1 MHLCAPRPPSCQR
14 NGCYIRPLVRLLSD
28 IPVRERATIFDFRIP
43 GETGGDPTLSQE
55 ISGYEAAIEVIGKSR
70 KQVDP
75 RIQISTKEYRHRW
88 DMLQQAMRDKELDLA
103 YACGSELDRSDVAWL
118 VGAFDPI
125 IERYGVLVSSE
136 GTPAIL
142 AGSEGGHV
150 MEEAAE
156 RSGAGVYLLKEFQI
170 SDEEYRHAHF
180 TNLEEVLS
188 SLNAKSARKLAIVS
202 SPDVLPHSQFEIF
215 RKRFGEGVIFDPILQ
230 TLKYEK
236 SVPEL
241 LICGQANIIADAA
254 LRAMLASIQ
263 PGISELEVAGVGDFV
278 MKELGAG
285 RTGFPTI
292 VTAGERNYTVI
303 GPATNNRIRKGDM
316 ISLGVSPCFNGY
328 HGVVRRTVKAGELT
342 KEEDEF
348 LKAVEGLYRVV
359 MEATIEAAGRDL
371 PSNHIDR
378 AGKAFLSK
386 LKLRTISGAPE
397 TPIEPY
403 TFIHNTGCSECQEGY
418 GAVTPHTEAPLGHRV
433 ALMIDVALLG
443 FKRRGE
449 PLFHVPYAVIE
460 DAFWKMDSRVGVYNQ
475 LPLDVQE
482 LVGSLSDFG
491 PNPYHSPVPA
501 G

>member
-1 MHLCAPRPPSCQR
+1 M
-14 NGCYIRPLVRLLSD
+14 
-28 IPVRERATIFDFRIP
+28 
-43 GETGGDPTLSQE
+43 SQDTAR
-55 ISGYEAAIEVIGKSR
+55 YEAAIEIIGEASKE
-70 KQVDP
+70 VDP
-75 RIQISTKEYRHRW
+75 RIQISKKEYRRRW
-88 DMLQQAMRDKELDLA
+88 EMFQQAMRDKEVDLA

-125 IERYGVLVSSE
+125 IERYGVLVPSE

-156 RSGAGVYLLKEFQI
+156 RSGADIFLLKEFQI

-180 TNLEEVLS
+180 ATLDDVLS

-215 RKRFGEGVIFDPILQ
+215 RKRFGEGVVFDPILQ

-236 SVPEL
+236 SLPEL
-241 LICGQANIIADAA
+241 LICGQANAIADAA

-263 PGISELEVAGVGDFV
+263 PGTTELEVAGVGDFV

-303 GPATNNRIRKGDM
+303 GPATNNEIRKGDM

-328 HGVVRRTVKAGELT
+328 HGVVRRTVKAGQLT
-342 KEEDEF
+342 KEEGEF

-359 MEATIEAAGRDL
+359 IEATAEAAGRDL

-378 AGKAFLSK
+378 AGKGYLSK
-386 LKLRTISGAPE
+386 LKLRTISGALE

-443 FKRRGE
+443 FRRRGE

-460 DAFWKMDSRVGVYNQ
+460 DAFWKMDSRVGVYNK
-475 LPLDVQE
+475 LPLDVQD
-482 LVGSLSDFG
+482 LVGSLSDHE

>member
-1 MHLCAPRPPSCQR
+1 
-14 NGCYIRPLVRLLSD
+14 
-28 IPVRERATIFDFRIP
+28 
-43 GETGGDPTLSQE
+43 LSQQ
-55 ISGYEAAIEVIGKSR
+55 IPLGEAALEVIRQAKSE
-70 KQVDP
+70 VDP
-75 RIQISTKEYRHRW
+75 RVQISKKEYRRRW
-88 DMLQQAMRDKELDLA
+88 EMVQQAMRDREVDLA
-103 YACGSELDRSDVAWL
+103 YACGSELDRSDAAWL

-125 IERYGVLVSSE
+125 IERYGVLVPSE
-136 GTPAIL
+136 GPPAIL

-156 RSGAGVYLLKEFQI
+156 RSGARIYLLREFQI
-170 SDEEYRHAHF
+170 SDEEYRHAQF
-180 TNLEEVLS
+180 TTLDDVLS
-188 SLNAKSARKLAIVS
+188 CLNAGSAKKLAIVS
-202 SPDVLPHSQFEIF
+202 SPDVLPYSQFEIF
-215 RKRFGEGVIFDPILQ
+215 RKRFGEGVVFDPILQ

-236 SVPEL
+236 SLPEL

-263 PGISELEVAGVGDFV
+263 PGVSELEVAGVGDFV

-303 GPATNNRIRKGDM
+303 GPATNNKIRKGDM

-359 MEATIEAAGRDL
+359 MDATIEAAGRDL
-371 PSNHIDR
+371 PSNHIDQ
-378 AGKAFLSK
+378 AGKAYLSK
-386 LKLRTISGAPE
+386 LKLRTISGSLE

-418 GAVTPHTEAPLGHRV
+418 GAVTPHTQAPLGHRV

-443 FKRRGE
+443 FRRRGE
-449 PLFHVPYAVIE
+449 ALFHVPYGVVE
-460 DAFWKMDSRVGVYNQ
+460 DAFWKMDSRVGVYNR
-475 LPLDVQE
+475 LPLRAQD
-482 LVGSLSDFG
+482 LVGNLSDYEA
-491 PNPYHSPVPA
+491 NPYHSPVPA